1 MTMQLPTRRAFLSAA
16 SVAAVGL
23 SVQKWAIAGPN
34 VGPQTI
40 ALISDTHIH
49 TDPTNEYRGFRPSEN
64 LKTTVEQILKR
75 EFACT
80 LLCGD
85 AARANGQK
93 TDYERLKEFV
103 TPLQNKMPMHIALGN
118 HDDRD
123 NFWSVF
129 HANTDAKPLAG
140 KKHVSVIDFGSQRWV
155 VLDSLMYVDK
165 VPGFLGEEQ
174 RDWLDK
180 LLSENPAMPTILMV
194 HHTLG
199 PHDGELLDAERLI
212 AIAHKHS
219 NVHGII
225 FGHSHQWSIT
235 EIDGLWHI
243 NLPAVGYNFADTQP
257 VGWVSAELTDRSL
270 QLDLQAIAGNK
281 TPELMSKKITW

>member
-1 MTMQLPTRRAFLSAA
+1 MTNLLATRRAFISAA
-16 SVAAVGL
+16 GVAAVGL
-23 SVQKWAIAGPN
+23 TVQKWAIAN
-34 VGPQTI
+34 ANLGPQRI

-64 LKTTVEQILKR
+64 LKTSVGQILQQD
-75 EFACT
+75 FACT

-93 TDYERLKEFV
+93 GDYERLKEFV
-103 TPLQNKMPMHIALGN
+103 KPLQDKMPLHIALGN

-123 NFWSVF
+123 NFLSVF
-129 HANTDAKPLAG
+129 PSASGTKPLAG
-140 KKHVSVIDFGSQRWV
+140 KKHVSVIDFGVQRWI

-180 LLSENPAMPTILMV
+180 YLSEGSKIPTILMV

-219 NVHGII
+219 NVRGII
-225 FGHSHQWSIT
+225 FGHSHVWSIN

-243 NLPAVGYNFADTQP
+243 NLPAVGYNFADVQP
-257 VGWVSAELTDRSL
+257 VGWVAAELTERSL
-270 QLDLQAIAGNK
+270 QLDLKAVGGNM
-281 TPELMSKKITW
+281 TPELMTKKISW